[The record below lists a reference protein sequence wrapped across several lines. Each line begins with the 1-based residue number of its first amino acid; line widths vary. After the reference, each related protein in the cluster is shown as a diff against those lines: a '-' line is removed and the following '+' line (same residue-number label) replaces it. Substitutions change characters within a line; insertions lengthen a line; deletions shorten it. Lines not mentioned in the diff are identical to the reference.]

1 MTPDDFLLVHVASTW
16 ALVGL
21 IWMVQLVVYPGF
33 ADVGDAQL
41 AGFHEQHC
49 RRITW
54 VVGPLMGAEL
64 FSGIALLSEPTPGAS
79 VTLLWVGMGLI
90 ALNWL
95 CTGLVSVP
103 LHARL
108 RVRDR
113 ARVESR
119 LVSTNWIR
127 TLAWTVRGPL
137 VLLLLG

>member
-1 MTPDDFLLVHVASTW
+1 MTLDDLLLIHVASTW
-16 ALVGL
+16 ALIGL

-41 AGFHEQHC
+41 ASFHERHC

-64 FSGIALLSEPTPGAS
+64 VSGLALLSEPPPGAS
-79 VTLLWVGMGLI
+79 VGLLWAGMGLV
-90 ALNWL
+90 ALSWL

-108 RVRDR
+108 AVRDR
-113 ARVESR
+113 ARVQAR

-127 TLAWTVRGPL
+127 TLAWSVRGPL